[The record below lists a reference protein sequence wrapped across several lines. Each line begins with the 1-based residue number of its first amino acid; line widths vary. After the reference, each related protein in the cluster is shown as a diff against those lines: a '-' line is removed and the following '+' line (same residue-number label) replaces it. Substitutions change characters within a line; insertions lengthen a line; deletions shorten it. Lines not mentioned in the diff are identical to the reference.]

1 MFWPKVP
8 GFVTTCMALN
18 FPASLGWKCLDIL
31 LKKHLVFPPQ
41 TQLEMSQHLGR
52 EHPVLP
58 PQMRLIKVELFC
70 LLQTHKMPTFHSGD
84 WADGS
89 VSNMFPGECGAFLQK
104 TSHRRFSSV
113 FSAASG
119 WKHLLSR
126 CKQRWFKTAV
136 FVGPALIHRLSL
148 RMEVCQIDRQWD
160 RLYSRRLACQI
171 ADTQSG
177 ICTHTLTHILSPA
190 RGHIPNQVHTSIY
203 THIAVY

>member
-1 MFWPKVP
+1 MY
-8 GFVTTCMALN
+8 GFK
-18 FPASLGWKCLDIL
+18 FPSVSW
-31 LKKHLVFPPQ
+31 
-41 TQLEMSQHLGR
+41 LEMSWHLVKKNTQFFL
-52 EHPVLP
+52 HKPSLKCPNTP
-58 PQMRLIKVELFC
+58 PLASTNEADQSWT
-70 LLQTHKMPTFHSGD
+70 LL
-84 WADGS
+84 S
-89 VSNMFPGECGAFLQK
+89 VAETQNANISFWWLGWRISFKNMFPGECGAFLQK
-104 TSHRRFSSV
+104 TSHCRFSSV

-148 RMEVCQIDRQWD
+148 RMEACPIDQQWD

-177 ICTHTLTHILSPA
+177 ICTHTHTHTHILSPA
-190 RGHIPNQVHTSIY
+190 RGHIPNQVHTSMY